1 MEPLKINI
9 EISLSDKTID
19 LLKKLLVPTLWSSPC
34 ISTMPPENVSPKAVE
49 TAFGPERQKAAPKT
63 KTEKQPEPLAEETPE
78 ETPDDIPDGAMIT
91 DAELRQLTAD
101 AKNKSSAADIRAIF
115 KNFDIKNSSACPID
129 KRPALKAE
137 LEKIIAA

>member
-9 EISLSDKTID
+9 EVALSAETIA
-19 LLKKLLVPTLWSSPC
+19 LLKAFLPNCTTAVPC
-34 ISTMPPENVSPKAVE
+34 AESPKAAE
-49 TAFGPERQKAAPKT
+49 TAPAPEPKKAAPKAQ
-63 KTEKQPEPLAEETPE
+63 KRQVAK

-91 DAELRQLTAD
+91 DAELRRLTAA
-101 AKNKSSAADIRAIF
+101 AKEKTSAADIRGLF
-115 KNFDIKNSSACPID
+115 KSFDIRNSSACPVD

>member
-49 TAFGPERQKAAPKT
+49 TAPAPERQKAAPKT
-63 KTEKQPEPLAEETPE
+63 KTEKQPEPLAVE

-91 DAELRQLTAD
+91 DAELRRLTAD

-115 KNFDIKNSSACPID
+115 QNFDIKNSSACPID

>member
-9 EISLSDKTID
+9 EIALSSETLA
-19 LLKKLLVPTLWSSPC
+19 LLKAFLPNCTQAVKHADIFVAPAT
-34 ISTMPPENVSPKAVE
+34 ITERPKA
-49 TAFGPERQKAAPKT
+49 TPKT
-63 KTEKQPEPLAEETPE
+63 KTKKQPEPPIVE

-91 DAELRQLTAD
+91 DAELRRLTAD

-115 KNFDIKNSSACPID
+115 QNFDIKNSSACPID

>member
-9 EISLSDKTID
+9 EIALSAETIW
-19 LLKKLLVPTLWSSPC
+19 LLKALLPNCTTATPC
-34 ISTMPPENVSPKAVE
+34 AESPKAVE
-49 TAFGPERQKAAPKT
+49 TAPAPEHQKAAPKT
-63 KTEKQPEPLAEETPE
+63 KTEKQPEPLAVE